1 MKLAT
6 MIVVLGI
13 FVVLPV
19 IIVALVTRAKTHAIN
34 KRAEIALAAIEKN
47 SDVDLE
53 EFFRKLNPPRRS
65 IKERLLDR
73 LLCGCIFT
81 V

>member
-34 KRAEIALAAIEKN
+34 KRAYSGRYPFTDSGDI
-47 SDVDLE
+47 
-53 EFFRKLNPPRRS
+53 RS
-65 IKERLLDR
+65 
-73 LLCGCIFT
+73 LCW
-81 V
+81 